1 MVTLLNS
8 LYPLNG
14 VQLVQVIGI
23 KELQTN
29 PSRLTK
35 VFQAKDY
42 LLITKHGQPLGLALP
57 FDEGIMAHGLM
68 PWYALKGFQSGDLS
82 LGQLSKTLQKTQH
95 ETLRLLDSLGIPIA
109 DYDFAEDLEGIDKL
123 LAS

>member
-1 MVTLLNS
+1 M
-8 LYPLNG
+8 
-14 VQLVQVIGI
+14 QVIGI

-29 PSRLTK
+29 PSKLTK

-57 FDEGIMAHGLM
+57 FDEDLMAQGLM

-82 LGQLSKTLQKTQH
+82 LGQLSKILHKNQH
-95 ETLRLLDSLGIPIA
+95 DTLRLLDSLVIPVA
-109 DYDFAEDLEGIDKL
+109 DYDLAEDLEAINWQ
-123 LAS
+123 